1 MNTPST
7 VGDNWKW
14 RMTKGALKKSKA
26 NELRKLAI
34 FYNRLDDDEEEEE
47 V

>member
-1 MNTPST
+1 
-7 VGDNWKW
+7 
-14 RMTKGALKKSKA
+14 MTKGALKKSKA

-47 V
+47 A